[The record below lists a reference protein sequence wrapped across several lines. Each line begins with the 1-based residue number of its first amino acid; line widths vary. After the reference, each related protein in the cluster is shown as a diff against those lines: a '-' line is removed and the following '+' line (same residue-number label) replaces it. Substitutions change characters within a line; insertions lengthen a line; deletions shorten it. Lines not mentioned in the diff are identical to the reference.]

1 MSHPRG
7 RKRAWKGLWNL
18 GNSFVPGTSRA
29 TRKMSKE
36 KEMPAL
42 SELKRWVSTY
52 QNLLVLQSNYILNE
66 HTPFPL
72 CFSMNDSGIFFQ
84 EYTESATA
92 GN

>member
-18 GNSFVPGTSRA
+18 GNSFVPGASRA
-29 TRKMSKE
+29 MRNMSKE

-66 HTPFPL
+66 HTQFPL